1 VFSFRDVTNIE
12 VMCNIYI
19 FNLNLKI
26 FKNKYYGFSC
36 GSEFLKYS
44 QFLHV
49 LFLYLIIYGL
59 SIYAILG
66 ALYRVRKHIFIKF
79 KIQG

>member
-1 VFSFRDVTNIE
+1 LNFWVFSFRDVTNIE

-49 LFLYLIIYGL
+49 F
-59 SIYAILG
+59 
-66 ALYRVRKHIFIKF
+66 IFIFNNLWIKYLCNF
-79 KIQG
+79 RDSLQSQETYIY